1 MTITK
6 IKVRNAIIKEK
17 GNLSNA
23 AKRLGCVRK
32 TVYNWIEKEP
42 DLEYV
47 VEEARDTALDFV
59 ENKLMEGI
67 EAGHPT
73 LIIFYLKT
81 QGKGRGYVERTEHEF
96 IDWRTK
102 AIEAIQQG
110 KATFEETQKQLG
122 ENLAHELFRSAG
134 VKIIRN

>member
-1 MTITK
+1 MALTK
-6 IKVRNAIIKEK
+6 LKVRNAIIKEK

-42 DLEYV
+42 ELLTAVD
-47 VEEARDTALDFV
+47 EARDTALDFV

-67 EAGHPT
+67 DKGNVT

-81 QGKGRGYVERTEHEF
+81 QGKGRGYVERIEHEH
-96 IDWRTK
+96 IDWRSK
-102 AIEAIQQG
+102 AIDAIKEG
-110 KATFEETQKQLG
+110 KVTFEQTQKQLG
-122 ENLAHELFRSAG
+122 ESLAHELFRSAG
-134 VKIIRN
+134 VESVGK